1 MRLTFHTSIEKVF
14 ENNISYYNQ
23 VAGTYNAIMAEQET
37 NNFVRDFVKT
47 KFCDEVEDGLVLD
60 FGGGTGLDLPWLTER
75 YGVIFCEPS
84 DGMRERAIRMIEQ
97 KLPDSNVNVLES
109 AKADFTSWIK
119 DPPFATQVNAIIA
132 NFGVLNYIPDLKLL
146 FENLASVL
154 KPNGHF
160 IMLVLELN
168 LKQRWKWHRRNALK
182 SLLFRRPFTMY
193 IPFKDQKQMIFVHTP
208 HEIKECCA
216 DHFRCCSI
224 ESLKE
229 HDFTLIHLVRK

>member
-1 MRLTFHTSIEKVF
+1 MNLTILQQRVLT
-14 ENNISYYNQ
+14 
-23 VAGTYNAIMAEQET
+23 AP
-37 NNFVRDFVKT
+37 
-47 KFCDEVEDGLVLD
+47 EDG
-60 FGGGTGLDLPWLTER
+60 
-75 YGVIFCEPS
+75 
-84 DGMRERAIRMIEQ
+84 RERSATFRQ
-97 KLPDSNVNVLES
+97 FLPPAGEEITRVI
-109 AKADFTSWIK
+109 A
-119 DPPFATQVNAIIA
+119 ATRRQRAVDM
-132 NFGVLNYIPDLKLL
+132 DLKLL